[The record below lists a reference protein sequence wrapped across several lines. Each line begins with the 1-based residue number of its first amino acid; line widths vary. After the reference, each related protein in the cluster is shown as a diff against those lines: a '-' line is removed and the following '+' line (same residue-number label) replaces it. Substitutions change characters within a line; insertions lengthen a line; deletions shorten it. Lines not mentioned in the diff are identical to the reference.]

1 MTGDAPHV
9 TNLDDFKRTY
19 FEECVELLEQLYATL
34 TEITEG
40 HGNQESWHAIFR
52 AVHSIKGGGG
62 AFGFDRLVSFAHTLE
77 TLLDMLRDGRVGV
90 TPEVTALLLRAADVL
105 SDLTDA
111 ARSGQEKPPGF
122 SAELAQ
128 ELQAAAGGV
137 LSASP
142 ECEVAAQRSAP
153 AGSTRYRIRLAPHP
167 DLFQR
172 ANDPLLLI
180 RALKR
185 LGTVSAEPDLAR
197 LPDLAAIDPD
207 LAYLAWTI
215 RLTTKAPMAAVEEV
229 FEFAA
234 DDCDLSIGTEQE
246 AEVGAAAPQV
256 GPGAAKA
263 GSAPQPGV
271 ASAVGTDAAGGQP
284 RSIRVDVEKV
294 DRVVN
299 LVGELVISQA
309 ALAQFGQ
316 SLPPDL
322 CPALLNGLETLSQNL
337 RELQESVMA
346 IRAQPVKSVFSRM
359 PRLVRELAA
368 QLGKDVRL
376 VITGEATEIDKT
388 VIEQLADP
396 LTHLLRNALDHGI
409 EPPDVREA
417 NGKPRQGT
425 VHLGAEQRS
434 GRILIEIVDD
444 GQGIDRSKLLA
455 RARERGIVSRDA
467 ALTDEEIDNLVFAP
481 GLSTAANVSQVSGRG
496 VGMDV
501 VRRNMQALGGRIIV
515 KSRLGAGSR
524 FVLSLPLTLAILDGM
539 TVAVGKQTY
548 IVPITNIVESL
559 RPRRADIHSVVG
571 RGDVLAI
578 RGEYVPL
585 SYLHRAFDVPDAV
598 GDPCHGIIVIV
609 EGDGRRRVGLVVD
622 ELLGQQQ
629 VVVKSLES
637 NYDSVDGVGGA
648 TILGNGRVALIL
660 DVARLSIVAEAQA
673 VAAPVNQPPPRPH
686 AIQ

>member
-409 EPPDVREA
+409 ELPDVREA

-425 VHLGAEQRS
+425 MHLGAEQRS
-434 GRILIEIVDD
+434 GRIVIEIV
-444 GQGIDRSKLLA
+444 GRRAGHRPREGARERA
-455 RARERGIVSRDA
+455 RARARVAGRGADRRG
-467 ALTDEEIDNLVFAP
+467 NRQPVFRLA
-481 GLSTAANVSQVSGRG
+481 LSTAANVSHVSGRG

-501 VRRNMQALGGRIIV
+501 VRRNVQALGGRIIV
-515 KSRLGAGSR
+515 ESRLGAGSR
-524 FVLSLPLTLAILDGM
+524 FMLSLPLTLAILDGM
-539 TVAVGKQTY
+539 DGRGRHGNLHRSADQHHRKPAPAAGRY
-548 IVPITNIVESL
+548 PSG
-559 RPRRADIHSVVG
+559 RRARRRAGDPRRVCAAV
-571 RGDVLAI
+571 
-578 RGEYVPL
+578 
-585 SYLHRAFDVPDAV
+585 YLHRRFSIADAV
-598 GDPCHGIIVIV
+598 TDPCHGIVVIV
-609 EGDGRRRVGLVVD
+609 RER
-622 ELLGQQQ
+622 Q
-629 VVVKSLES
+629 
-637 NYDSVDGVGGA
+637 A
-648 TILGNGRVALIL
+648 P
-660 DVARLSIVAEAQA
+660 ARSASWSMSSWVSS
-673 VAAPVNQPPPRPH
+673 RSS
-686 AIQ
+686 